1 MRKRYRYALGAA
13 AARTGDEMS
22 GPALL
27 LTGMA
32 VTGSASTGSTL
43 LAAITIAAAVGGPL
57 LGVLLDRT
65 RRPGRLL
72 AWALTLYAS
81 ALVVIQLTLGHVP
94 LTAAVLVA
102 VGAGLLGP
110 ALTGGWTAQLPRVV
124 HPGELPRATALDAMT
139 FNLAG
144 LTGPALAGLAG
155 AHTGVIV
162 SATLIVL
169 ALPTTRMISTP
180 HPPPAAHTPPAAR
193 VAVGVRGV
201 VGGCGAAVVEGFRA
215 IVRGR
220 VLLRA
225 TTTSVISCAGQ
236 GMLMASA
243 PLLGARAFGSP
254 DHGALLLSGIAASAL
269 VANVALARR
278 TRPIVPDTIL
288 WSSTL
293 VLAVALLLAATVHP
307 ILVLVAAAV
316 AGLAEGPQ
324 LTALFAV
331 RHREAPEGLRGQ
343 IFITG
348 ASLKITG
355 FALGA
360 AVAGPIAVRSLP
372 AALLT
377 AAAVQLI
384 AVLNYAWCTR
394 RMSGTSALAS
404 R

>member
-1 MRKRYRYALGAA
+1 MRTRYHRWGYAAGAA

-27 LTGMA
+27 LAGMA
-32 VTGSASTGSTL
+32 VTGSALTGSSL
-43 LAAITIAAAVGGPL
+43 LAAITIPAAVGGPL
-57 LGVLLDRT
+57 VGVLLDRT
-65 RRPGRLL
+65 SRPGRLL
-72 AWALTLYAS
+72 AGTLIFYAS
-81 ALVVIQLTLGHVP
+81 ALVVIQAILGRVP
-94 LTAAVLVA
+94 LAVAVLIA

-124 HPGELPRATALDAMT
+124 HPDDLPRASALDAMT

-155 AHTGVIV
+155 AHAGVIV
-162 SATLIVL
+162 SAALILL
-169 ALPTTRMISTP
+169 ALP
-180 HPPPAAHTPPAAR
+180 AARLLPAAR
-193 VAVGVRGV
+193 PAS
-201 VGGCGAAVVEGFRA
+201 AAPGMPVIDGIRV

-220 VLLRA
+220 ALLRA

-236 GMLMASA
+236 GMLIACS

-254 DHGALLLSGIAASAL
+254 GHGAILISGIAASAL
-269 VANVALARR
+269 AANMALSRR

-288 WSSTL
+288 WCSTL
-293 VLAVALLLAATVHP
+293 VIAVALLLAATVHP
-307 ILVLVAAAV
+307 VLVLVAAVV

-331 RHREAPEGLRGQ
+331 RHREAPEGLRAQ

-360 AVAGPIAVRSLP
+360 AIAGPIAVWSLP
-372 AALLT
+372 ATLLT
-377 AAAVQLI
+377 AAAVQLL
-384 AVLNYAWCTR
+384 AVLSYAWCTR
-394 RMSGTSALAS
+394 RMQDAVVVSHGDV
-404 R
+404 RV